1 MNERWSKKIVAL
13 HWLSAALLVG
23 MVIVGSVMA
32 GLSPEDPLR
41 RVLGRMHSLTG
52 VSLGLLTLARLVVR
66 VRGPSPTPIPLAPLH
81 RTGAAIIQALIYVG
95 LFGMALTGVVTAYR
109 SNWHPYIEGVDPSP
123 VFEGLL
129 SRQVHGV
136 LIIGLVLLVGAHVVG
151 VLVQQ
156 VRKGSTVRRI
166 LPFSQP

>member
-23 MVIVGSVMA
+23 MVVVGLVMV
-32 GLSPEDPLR
+32 GLPPDEPLR

-52 VSLGLLTLARLVVR
+52 VTLGLLTLARLVVR
-66 VRGPSPTPIPLAPLH
+66 LRGPSPAPIPLAPLH
-81 RTGAAIIQALIYVG
+81 RQGAAFIQALIYLG
-95 LFGMALTGVVTAYR
+95 LFGMAATGVATAYR
-109 SNWHPYIEGVDPSP
+109 SNWHAYIEGADPSP
-123 VFEGLL
+123 VFDGLL
-129 SRQVHGV
+129 SRQVHGA

-156 VRKGSTVRRI
+156 ARKGGTLRRV
-166 LPFSQP
+166 LPFLR